1 MTLSKHTVRVKEFW
15 QSCQNRL
22 ARVSLSNLSL
32 PRYSERSKKVLRRL
46 FLSGALLTYFGG
58 MAGFCAFT
66 FAASDLPNPKQ
77 LWENQRPVSVQIVDR
92 QGRDILVRGA
102 TVAPRVDIEA
112 LPFHIPLTVL
122 AVEDKRFYNHIGID
136 PEALA
141 RAMVANVK
149 ARAYVQGGSTL
160 TQQLSKNVFLSP
172 DKTIRRKAQEMLMA
186 IWLERSF
193 TKDEILELYLS
204 KVYFGSG
211 AWGLEAASKRYFDK
225 PAAELNLSETAMLAG
240 LLRAPSRLNPVGNP
254 EGAAERT
261 AVVVNLMERQGLIDQ
276 EMQSLALSY
285 PIRIHRPQ
293 SDNSAQYFV
302 DWIWPQIEEVLG
314 DSPAQDLVVQ
324 TTLDRDAQT
333 LAQAAVLKN
342 INPEKGAEQAALVTL
357 DGTGAVI
364 AMIGG
369 TSYSESQFN
378 RAVQA
383 ERQPGS
389 AFKAFVYLAALE
401 AGLTPWNERV
411 DEPITLNSRIDSW
424 TPRNFK
430 KEFQG
435 LMTLEDAYARSINT
449 IAVKLGEEVGRERVI
464 RAAERFGFEGLAPV
478 RSLALGSHVTTPL
491 KLTQSY
497 LPFANVGA
505 SVPPYGIISISTAN
519 GTPVYDA
526 RPAQKRVI
534 VSTDALA
541 QINRMMTRTVQY
553 GTGRHASIAGR
564 DIGGKT
570 GTTND
575 FRDAWFIGYAP
586 DIVTGVWVGNDA
598 NDPMARVTGGT
609 IPAQIFRDYMSVQ
622 LQSLPPSKLL
632 VANEP
637 ASVLEDRD
645 LNRLL
650 NRIED
655 ALP

>member
-1 MTLSKHTVRVKEFW
+1 MTLSKLTFRVKTIW
-15 QSCQNRL
+15 QSCQKTL
-22 ARVSLSNLSL
+22 ARL
-32 PRYSERSKKVLRRL
+32 PVPQFSARKKTILKPL
-46 FLSGALLTYFGG
+46 FLSGSFLAYLGG
-58 MAGFCAFT
+58 MAVFCAFT
-66 FAASDLPNPKQ
+66 FAANDLPNPQK

-92 QGRDILVRGA
+92 QGRDVLVRGA
-102 TVAPRVDIEA
+102 TVAPPVDLDR
-112 LPFHIPLTVL
+112 LPFHIPLTIL

-136 PEALA
+136 PEALT
-141 RAMVANVK
+141 RAMVQNIK

-172 DKTIRRKAQEMLMA
+172 DKTLRRKAQEMLMA

-225 PAAELNLSETAMLAG
+225 PAAELNLSEAAMLAG
-240 LLRAPSRLNPVGNP
+240 LLRAPSRLNPVSNP
-254 EGAAERT
+254 EGAAKRT
-261 AVVVNLMERQGLIDQ
+261 AVVINLMRKQGLIDE
-276 EMQSLALSY
+276 EMRALALSY

-302 DWIWPQIEEVLG
+302 DWIWPEIEEVLG
-314 DSPAQDLVVQ
+314 DSPTQDLVVQ
-324 TTLDRDAQT
+324 TTLDRDAQI
-333 LAQAAVLKN
+333 LAQNAVLKN
-342 INPEKGAEQAALVTL
+342 LDAEKRAEQAALVTL
-357 DGTGAVI
+357 DGTGAVL

-369 TSYSESQFN
+369 VSYSESQFN

-389 AFKAFVYLAALE
+389 AFKSFVYLAALE
-401 AGLTPWNERV
+401 AGFTPWDESV
-411 DEPITLNSRIDSW
+411 DEPVTLHSRIDAW

-435 LMTLEDAYARSINT
+435 LMTLEDAFARSINT

-464 RAAERFGFEGLAPV
+464 AIAERFGFEELTPI
-478 RSLALGSHVTTPL
+478 RSLSLGSHVTTPL
-491 KLTQSY
+491 QLTQSY
-497 LPFANVGA
+497 LPFSNFGDRVT
-505 SVPPYGIISISTAN
+505 PYGIISISTAN
-519 GTPVYDA
+519 GTPLYDA
-526 RPAQKRVI
+526 RAPQKQAVI
-534 VSTDALA
+534 GTDALA
-541 QINRMMTRTVQY
+541 QMNRMMTRTVQY
-553 GTGRHASIAGR
+553 GTGHRAKVVGR

-598 NDPMARVTGGT
+598 NDPMRRVTGGT
-609 IPAQIFRDYMSVQ
+609 IPAQIFHDYMSVQ
-622 LQSLPPSKLL
+622 LKSLPVSKLL
-632 VANEP
+632 IASEP
-637 ASVLEDRD
+637 ESVIEDRD

-655 ALP
+655 VLP